1 MQVMKWSVLALAVT
15 AGTAQLA
22 MASAQSDAKGF
33 IEDSDL
39 QLFNRALYHN
49 RDFKDGVGNHAVD
62 IDDTVDSDNDGDATN
77 DVDRYKKGY
86 AEEFGLGTRV
96 LLESGFTQGTVGFGV
111 DAHVLASTKLDT
123 GDGRNDIGQ
132 FGINDQGQAEDTQSE
147 FGGAVKARIS
157 NTTIKHGNMFVASP
171 VFTTDDSRILP
182 EVATGTY
189 LVSNEIE
196 GLELSA
202 GHFTA
207 MSSQAAT
214 GRDSLST
221 DADLDDD
228 GIDETY
234 TLTSA
239 NIVGASYQFSD
250 NFSGAIHASD
260 VEDFVK
266 KKYLNLNYT
275 LPLADDQSLNFDL
288 NYYKLDDDGKKIAG
302 EIDNKIWSLAAA
314 YNLGA
319 HTVTLAHQRS
329 TGDTGYYYGIDG
341 GSTIWLANSVQ
352 ISDFDR
358 KDERSWQVRYDLDM
372 ETYGVPGLSF
382 MTRYITGENI
392 DWGLDENGNKI
403 DNGEEN
409 EWNFESKYM
418 IQEGAAKD
426 LSFRLRHSIYRANTS
441 SNDNWIS
448 DMNDTR
454 LIIEYPLDII

>member
-22 MASAQSDAKGF
+22 MASAQSEAKGF

-49 RDFKDGVGNHAVD
+49 RDFKGGVGNHPVD
-62 IDDTVDSDNDGDATN
+62 LDFTVDNDNDGNFEN
-77 DVDRYKKGY
+77 DTDKYKSGY
-86 AEEFGLGTRV
+86 AEEFGIGTRV
-96 LLESGFTQGTVGFGV
+96 LFESGFTQGTVGFGV
-111 DAHVLASTKLDT
+111 DTFVLASTKLDT
-123 GDGRNDIGQ
+123 GRGRVGLGQ
-132 FGINDQGQAEDTQSE
+132 FSTNSEDRAEDTQSQA
-147 FGGAVKARIS
+147 GAAVKARLS
-157 NTTIKHGNMFVASP
+157 NTTLKYGNQFVASP
-171 VFTTDDSRILP
+171 VFSTDDSRILP
-182 EVATGTY
+182 ETATGTY

-207 MSSQAAT
+207 MSSQVAT
-214 GRDSLST
+214 GRDSLT
-221 DADLDDD
+221 AEADLDGDD
-228 GIDETY
+228 VDEIY
-234 TLTSA
+234 TLKSA
-239 NIVGASYQFSD
+239 NIFGAAYQFSE

-288 NYYKLDDDGKKIAG
+288 NYYKSDDDGKKIAG

-314 YNLGA
+314 YTLGA

-341 GSTIWLANSVQ
+341 NGTIWLANSVQ
-352 ISDFDR
+352 ISDFNG

-382 MTRYITGENI
+382 MTRYITGEDVDYGVDNA
-392 DWGLDENGNKI
+392 GEKLP
-403 DNGEEN
+403 NGEEH
-409 EWNFESKYM
+409 EWNFESKYI
-418 IQEGAAKD
+418 IQDGAAKD
-426 LSFRLRHSIYRANTS
+426 LSFRLRHSIYRGNGIQ
-441 SNDNWIS
+441 NEEYVP